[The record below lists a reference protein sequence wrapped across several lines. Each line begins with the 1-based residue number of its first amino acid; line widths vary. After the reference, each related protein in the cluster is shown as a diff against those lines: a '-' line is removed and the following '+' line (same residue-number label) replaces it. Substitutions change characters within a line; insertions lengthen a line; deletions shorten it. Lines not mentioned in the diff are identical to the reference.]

1 MQGFG
6 FPINPK
12 PETLYTISPV
22 LASQALKQKH
32 ACQYAKV
39 ERVEKKSTQQ
49 VGTVAKRRERKA
61 AYDNSESL
69 PVPVPAELRRFQG
82 CFHKAFFKALESIPK
97 PLTLTSQAQTC
108 GRKPDQD
115 PQQR

>member
-22 LASQALKQKH
+22 LASQAVKQKH

-39 ERVEKKSTQQ
+39 ERVEKKRRSTQQ

-82 CFHKAFFKALESIPK
+82 CFHKAFF
-97 PLTLTSQAQTC
+97 
-108 GRKPDQD
+108 
-115 PQQR
+115 